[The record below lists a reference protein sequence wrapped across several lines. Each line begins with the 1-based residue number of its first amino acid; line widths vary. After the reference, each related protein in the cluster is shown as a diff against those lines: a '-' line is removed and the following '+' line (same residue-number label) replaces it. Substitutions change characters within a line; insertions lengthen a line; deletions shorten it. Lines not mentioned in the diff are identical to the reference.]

1 MQNSK
6 SSENNTLQYDE
17 LQSPIT
23 TKHMTNAEGISPS
36 QEHESISL
44 IDNNLSPINTFLSES
59 LSDKDTEDK
68 CISENTSSSLSETE
82 VITQEEQIGVS
93 FENVSSNSD
102 SYLED
107 YNTLE
112 QFSSDHE
119 TNGNNISN
127 YYHCPI
133 CFESIGDEN
142 VTTTACN
149 HKFHCA
155 CLIEHTSKNNAKCPI
170 CRTNILSTLNQEYTT
185 SNNNYIGVT
194 GYYSPTTYNYYG
206 ICGYSQSQSN
216 RYSGISGNIYS
227 SQIETN
233 TNSYYGICGYS
244 QSQSNSYSGISG
256 NIYSSQIE
264 TNTNS
269 YYGICGY
276 SQSQSNS
283 YLNTN
288 GYSGASGIQHINGNT
303 NSIQLKFDNIVKSY
317 LESRTPDIT
326 NISITINPSGTT
338 ITNISMKSPEI
349 VSDSSTNSVLTNNDT
364 LTHGDESSHLLQIDS
379 PSTMIVPLSEPQ
391 VNTQNSISIANINE
405 ESDSESD
412 SELDTDTDPDNNTPV
427 ENVNRFNVKT
437 HSCFYYLRTFM
448 HYFRRT

>member
-44 IDNNLSPINTFLSES
+44 IDNNLSPINTFLSEA

-82 VITQEEQIGVS
+82 VITQEEQIGVP

-102 SYLED
+102 SYPED
-107 YNTLE
+107 YNILE

-194 GYYSPTTYNYYG
+194 GYYSPTTYHYYG
-206 ICGYSQSQSN
+206 ICGYSQSQYN

-233 TNSYYGICGYS
+233 SNSYYGICGYS
-244 QSQSNSYSGISG
+244 QYQSNR
-256 NIYSSQIE
+256 
-264 TNTNS
+264 
-269 YYGICGY
+269 
-276 SQSQSNS
+276 

-405 ESDSESD
+405 ESDSE
-412 SELDTDTDPDNNTPV
+412 LDTDTDPDNNTPV